1 MKIDIEYEEL
11 LDVTNALRARAE
23 VLERLSAEGLA
34 PDHWQR
40 EAAKRRTL
48 AEKLLAQ
55 AGAAVAKDD

>member
-23 VLERLSAEGLA
+23 VLERLSVEGLA

-55 AGAAVAKDD
+55 ADAAVAKDD